1 MPLYSLIVISVRHLP
16 EWLPGMSFKRRAREW
31 SKPVAAFTDK
41 PYAFVQHQMVCS
53 PSRCTVFN
61 DRAVFQATGKSI
73 DCFVSDCIEKGI
85 SNKLGDEIVKRVSS
99 SMYAGG
105 ADTVR

>member
-1 MPLYSLIVISVRHLP
+1 MNGQSLSLHLPTSRMRLSNIKWYVHHQDVLYSMIEL
-16 EWLPGMSFKRRAREW
+16 F
-31 SKPVAAFTDK
+31 
-41 PYAFVQHQMVCS
+41 
-53 PSRCTVFN
+53 
-61 DRAVFQATGKSI
+61 FQATGKSI